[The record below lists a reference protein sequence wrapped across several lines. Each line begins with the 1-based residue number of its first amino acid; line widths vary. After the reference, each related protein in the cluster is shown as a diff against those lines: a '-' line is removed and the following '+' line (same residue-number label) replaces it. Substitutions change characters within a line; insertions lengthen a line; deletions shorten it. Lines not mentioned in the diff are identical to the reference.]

1 MRGRVEPVPAIS
13 LLGGACMSYTF
24 SLSRRSLPVR
34 CLCLLLIVLVLWCFF
49 MVPRAGAVAL
59 EATTIAYGGLLV
71 GTILVGAGVVFS
83 SHGDMV
89 KVGNAMYKT
98 LVNGSS
104 AIGKTISSI
113 SAWAVEHGASLAK
126 GALRVGKD
134 LYQGIV
140 DAFNSAYSDGIV
152 QVSSDTLSV
161 DNSKH
166 DYADIAAARS
176 MLNSFVAAQ
185 YTRATAYNDNGSL
198 TLSLVPKSVNNS
210 GIVTYTT
217 TVVTSS
223 DSKPY
228 TGAVYGVSAGVG
240 IDISPYVGYY
250 FYFYSKQPNGDVV
263 TSTERY
269 FSSFLGA
276 NNVSN
281 VAVVKGFYDIAVPTS
296 DLAYP
301 SDNYLV
307 RMPDIPSV
315 DTSTG
320 DVTYPNDTAYT
331 KDAVSVPY
339 PTDADGV
346 KVPDIPYDK
355 IVDQST
361 GKALDDTG
369 TDTDNPSKPGEGTE
383 TGSNTSLLQ
392 KILDLLKNF
401 FDSPS
406 DFRLNMDGFRN
417 LAIKDKFP
425 FCIPFD
431 MVDSVKQFAADA
443 ADYQFRVKLDTQY
456 FKVDHVVDLTPLAV
470 PLAFFRYLV
479 VAWFAWVLM
488 SRTHDLMKW

>member
-1 MRGRVEPVPAIS
+1 
-13 LLGGACMSYTF
+13 MSYTF

-49 MVPRAGAVAL
+49 MVPRAGAVVV
-59 EATTIAYGGLLV
+59 EASSVAYAGLLV
-71 GTILVGAGVVFS
+71 GTVLVGAGVAFS
-83 SHGDMV
+83 NPGDMAA
-89 KVGNAMYKT
+89 VGNAMYKT
-98 LVNGSS
+98 LQKGNS
-104 AIGKTISSI
+104 AIASKIAAISV
-113 SAWAVEHGASLAK
+113 WAVEHGKAIGSA
-126 GALRVGKD
+126 ALRIGKD

-140 DAFNSAYSDGIV
+140 DAFNSSVSGSQFSAAISQSFLLTRDNFSSIFVAYNKTRSNFCAFRDPDGVYWTFNLVQKGNIYTYYIQRDGVDYQQNSFDNWLNKPLSIYLSDDKGKVGYFWGFLDGKTVNCVGGFNGTDLRIYG
-152 QVSSDTLSV
+152 SSFYSPVAFDYSV
-161 DNSKH
+161 DVPVPS
-166 DYADIAAARS
+166 
-176 MLNSFVAAQ
+176 
-185 YTRATAYNDNGSL
+185 GSL
-198 TLSLVPKSVNNS
+198 S
-210 GIVTYTT
+210 
-217 TVVTSS
+217 
-223 DSKPY
+223 
-228 TGAVYGVSAGVG
+228 
-240 IDISPYVGYY
+240 
-250 FYFYSKQPNGDVV
+250 
-263 TSTERY
+263 
-269 FSSFLGA
+269 
-276 NNVSN
+276 
-281 VAVVKGFYDIAVPTS
+281 
-296 DLAYP
+296 YP

-307 RMPDIPSV
+307 KMPDIPDV
-315 DTSTG
+315 DVGTG
-320 DVTYPNDTAYT
+320 AAVYPSDLAYT
-331 KDAVSVPY
+331 KDAVAVPY
-339 PTDADGV
+339 PVDSEGV

-355 IVDQST
+355 VVDQST

-369 TDTDNPSKPGEGTE
+369 TDTDTPSKPGEGTD
-383 TGSNTSLLQ
+383 TGSNTGLLQ

>member
-1 MRGRVEPVPAIS
+1 
-13 LLGGACMSYTF
+13 MSYTF

-134 LYQGIV
+134 LYESVV
-140 DAFNSAYSDGIV
+140 DAFNASYSDGSFKMGDDVAGSSLTQAIV
-152 QVSSDTLSV
+152 ARGQSDFWLYMPFRYDDSGWNMKKYAYYHCYFIPREFGIKCVIERVASGTISSHQFGC
-161 DNSKH
+161 NEG
-166 DYADIAAARS
+166 AAWP
-176 MLNSFVAAQ
+176 L
-185 YTRATAYNDNGSL
+185 TAYNWEFDSENGYVQL
-198 TLSLVPKSVNNS
+198 
-210 GIVTYTT
+210 YR
-217 TVVTSS
+217 
-223 DSKPY
+223 Y
-228 TGAVYGVSAGVG
+228 FVSADDSSQTYGGVTNAFQLP
-240 IDISPYVGYY
+240 DDWR
-250 FYFYSKQPNGDVV
+250 N
-263 TSTERY
+263 
-269 FSSFLGA
+269 
-276 NNVSN
+276 
-281 VAVVKGFYDIAVPTS
+281 VVKFSASPFVDVAVPTP
-296 DLAYP
+296 DLKYP
-301 SDNYLV
+301 SDDYLV
-307 RMPDIPSV
+307 KMPDIPSV
-315 DTSTG
+315 DTATG

-331 KDAVSVPY
+331 KDAVAVPY
-339 PTDADGV
+339 PVDTEGV

-355 IVDQST
+355 VVDQST
-361 GKALDDTG
+361 GKSLDDTG
-369 TDTDNPSKPGEGTE
+369 TDTENPSKPGEGTD
-383 TGSNTSLLQ
+383 TGSNTGLLQ